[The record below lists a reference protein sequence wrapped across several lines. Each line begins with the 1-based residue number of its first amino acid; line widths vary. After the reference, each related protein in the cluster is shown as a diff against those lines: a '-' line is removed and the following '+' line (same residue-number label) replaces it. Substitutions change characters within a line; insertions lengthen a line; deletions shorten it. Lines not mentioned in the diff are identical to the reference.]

1 MARGGSGDE
10 WVVALRGAA
19 HVVRPSQQQ
28 RLDRR
33 ELERVGGRDDRPHGC
48 RQRARRERQP
58 IDVGEEACGRHL
70 QEVPVRAEPL
80 VRLSLQQRG
89 AQLARGRPHGVRVV
103 DLAGQHQGVHLDG
116 LVGAKG
122 REAGQQLVQEHAEG
136 PPIDGEAVA
145 AARDHLGRGVLRRA
159 AQRPGAVRRRGEVR
173 GEPKVDELEVALGVE
188 DEVLRLEVA
197 VHDAALV
204 VQVAEHVGDARGVEA
219 GVVLVEAPEHVDQR
233 KELAAEGR
241 LEQQEHAPRVL
252 EGRGELDDCGV
263 AHGGEEVALAY
274 DGPDAVRREELPLP
288 QRLQGVRRPAPIRD
302 ERDAPKLASAQARH
316 AQEHRAVHLSCHQ
329 RAQRAVHLARAAP
342 GERGQVAARAPSRP
356 SELGVA
362 CANLDQG
369 GALAPCRARSDQRG
383 PVGATAA

>member
-1 MARGGSGDE
+1 MARGGGGDE
-10 WVVALRGAA
+10 RVVALGGAA

-33 ELERVGGRDDRPHGC
+33 ELERVGGRYDRPHRC
-48 RQRARRERQP
+48 WQRARHERQP

-70 QEVPVRAEPL
+70 QEVLVRAEPL

-122 REAGQQLVQEHAEG
+122 WEAGQQLVQEHAEG
-136 PPIDGEAVA
+136 PPVDGEAVA

-197 VHDAALV
+197 VNPACE
-204 VQVAEHVGDARGVEA
+204 VAGPGTRGKGGGGGDRLSGGDASGR
-219 GVVLVEAPEHVDQR
+219 
-233 KELAAEGR
+233 AEGGEAR
-241 LEQQEHAPRVL
+241 
-252 EGRGELDDCGV
+252 RGC
-263 AHGGEEVALAY
+263 AGG
-274 DGPDAVRREELPLP
+274 
-288 QRLQGVRRPAPIRD
+288 
-302 ERDAPKLASAQARH
+302 
-316 AQEHRAVHLSCHQ
+316 
-329 RAQRAVHLARAAP
+329 
-342 GERGQVAARAPSRP
+342 RAPTRP
-356 SELGVA
+356 WR
-362 CANLDQG
+362 
-369 GALAPCRARSDQRG
+369 CRARRWRG
-383 PVGATAA
+383 RAASPRAGARRARRRAQPP